1 MCLEE
6 NSRVAKSTK
15 PDLDKYQNARP
26 KDEDNNTPE
35 VLKAYFELDD
45 NLKPVGVSYGVE
57 NGYTQ

>member
-45 NLKPVGVSYGVE
+45 NLKPVGVS
-57 NGYTQ
+57 